1 MITYLASVDNIL
13 KLNNSH
19 YSVEGSCT
27 MFKFLPDITTSIYDF
42 NVSLCTKSYLW
53 CNWNHEL
60 NNLPYRN
67 KLVPL
72 WFDFEGI
79 LMHILFP
86 NIVLLLNNFLQ
97 ALSRLKWRVV
107 KYRQWLESKKREKN
121 KVYLRRYC
129 GIWNTQPL
137 REFISRQ
144 LHVNQFQK
152 MISF

>member
-19 YSVEGSCT
+19 YCVEGNWT
-27 MFKFLPDITTSIYDF
+27 MFKFLPDIPTSIYDF

-60 NNLPYRN
+60 NTLPYRN

-97 ALSRLKWRVV
+97 ALSRLKWRVI
-107 KYRQWLESKKREKN
+107 KYRHWLETKKTERKQSILETLLWNLK
-121 KVYLRRYC
+121 YLAFKRIY
-129 GIWNTQPL
+129 I
-137 REFISRQ
+137 
-144 LHVNQFQK
+144 
-152 MISF
+152 

>member
-19 YSVEGSCT
+19 YCVEGSCT
-27 MFKFLPDITTSIYDF
+27 MFKFLSDITTSIYAIYDF

-60 NNLPYRN
+60 NTLPYRN
-67 KLVPL
+67 KLVSL

-97 ALSRLKWRVV
+97 ALSRLKWRVI
-107 KYRQWLESKKREKN
+107 KYRHWLETKKTKEN

-129 GIWNTQPL
+129 GIWNT
-137 REFISRQ
+137 
-144 LHVNQFQK
+144 
-152 MISF
+152 

>member
-19 YSVEGSCT
+19 YCVEGSWT
-27 MFKFLPDITTSIYDF
+27 MFKFLPDIPTSIYDF
-42 NVSLCTKSYLW
+42 NVSLCAKSYLW
-53 CNWNHEL
+53 CNWNHKL
-60 NNLPYRN
+60 NTLPYRN

-107 KYRQWLESKKREKN
+107 KYRHWLETKKKERKQSILETLLWNLK
-121 KVYLRRYC
+121 YLAFKRIY
-129 GIWNTQPL
+129 I
-137 REFISRQ
+137 
-144 LHVNQFQK
+144 
-152 MISF
+152 

>member
-19 YSVEGSCT
+19 YCVEGSWT
-27 MFKFLPDITTSIYDF
+27 MFKFLPDIPTSIYDF

-53 CNWNHEL
+53 CNWNHKL
-60 NNLPYRN
+60 NTLPYRN

-107 KYRQWLESKKREKN
+107 KYRHWLETKKKERKQSILETLLWNLK
-121 KVYLRRYC
+121 YLAFKRIY
-129 GIWNTQPL
+129 I
-137 REFISRQ
+137 
-144 LHVNQFQK
+144 
-152 MISF
+152 